1 MNKLS
6 DAWKARLKKPV
17 FVHLT
22 TLMPDG
28 TPQAS
33 PVWVDVDGDTIVINS
48 AQGRVKDKN
57 MRRDPR
63 VALSLTDPD
72 NPYNALMVRGKVTSI
87 STDGADAH
95 IDSMAKKYLGKDSY
109 PFRKPGEV
117 RVIYRIEPQ
126 QVSSMD

>member
-1 MNKLS
+1 MSKID
-6 DAWKARLKKPV
+6 DAWKAVLRQPV
-17 FVHLT
+17 FAHLS

-28 TPQAS
+28 SPQTS
-33 PVWVDVDGDTIVINS
+33 PVWIDIDGDTLVINS

-63 VALSLTDPD
+63 VAISLTDPQ
-72 NPYNALMVRGKVTSI
+72 NPYKALAIRGRVKDIT
-87 STDGADAH
+87 TQGADAH

-109 PFRKPGEV
+109 PFRQPGEV

-126 QVSSMD
+126 SISGM

>member
-1 MNKLS
+1 MKALPES
-6 DAWKARLKKPV
+6 WKSTLNKPV

-28 TPQAS
+28 SPQAS
-33 PVWVDVDGDTIVINS
+33 PVWVDLDGDTIVVNS

-63 VALSLTDPD
+63 VAISVIDPD
-72 NPYNALMVRGKVTSI
+72 NPYKAIMIRGRVANI
-87 STDGADAH
+87 STQGADEH
-95 IDSMAKKYLGKDSY
+95 IDRMAKKYLGKDKY
-109 PFRKPGEV
+109 PFRSPNEV

-126 QVSSMD
+126 QFSAMG